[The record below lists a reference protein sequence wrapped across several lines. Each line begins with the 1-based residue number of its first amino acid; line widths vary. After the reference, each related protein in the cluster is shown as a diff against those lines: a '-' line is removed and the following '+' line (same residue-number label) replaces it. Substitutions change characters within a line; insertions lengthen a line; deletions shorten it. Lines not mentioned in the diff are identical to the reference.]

1 MTIDASIRQYVS
13 AIADSPEID
22 DGELIALLESRG
34 VEETIAERIV
44 RFAPVAFGR
53 ALLADLG
60 IAFSD
65 DFLRFDGDGNL
76 TLSGKLSADDVFAAS
91 VASVATHSNSPAYQT
106 IALSSAEVHSVNQ
119 ALNSGSNPADL
130 VLAPVAIFDQPPTD
144 TGMDRAHQHLAKI
157 LQPHSPTQPQ
167 DKPWWKI
174 W

>member
-1 MTIDASIRQYVS
+1 MTIDASIQQYVS

-22 DGELIALLESRG
+22 DGDLIALLESRG

-53 ALLADLG
+53 ALLADMG

-76 TLSGKLSADDVFAAS
+76 IFSGKLSADDVFATS
-91 VASVATHSNSPAYQT
+91 VASVATHSNSSAYQT
-106 IALSSAEVHSVNQ
+106 IALSSSEVHSVNQ
-119 ALNSGSNPADL
+119 ALNAGSNPADL
-130 VLAPVAIFDQPPTD
+130 VLAPVAIFDQLPTD
-144 TGMDRAHQHLAKI
+144 AGMERAHQHLTKI
-157 LQPHSPTQPQ
+157 LRPHSPTQRQ
-167 DKPWWKI
+167 EKAWWKF